1 MDTEVELDLSPS
13 DRQRN
18 PQGSGRIKIHIC
30 LQKPDVAVV
39 AAITDARK
47 DASTVGI
54 GSAIT
59 VSEYV
64 DNAQTAISSQ
74 SGTFSAL
81 GAVLSKIDVFVN
93 IVDRTANVRDS
104 GYLKFIFI
112 HLPLGTPLR

>member
-1 MDTEVELDLSPS
+1 MNTEVELDLSTS
-13 DRQRN
+13 DHQRK
-18 PQGSGRIKIHIC
+18 QGTSRIKIHIC
-30 LQKPDVAVV
+30 VQKSDVAAA

>member
-1 MDTEVELDLSPS
+1 MNTEVELDLSTS
-13 DRQRN
+13 DHQRN
-18 PQGSGRIKIHIC
+18 PQGTSRIKIHIC
-30 LQKPDVAVV
+30 VQKSDVAAA

-47 DASTVGI
+47 DASTAGI

-59 VSEYV
+59 VSEYA

-93 IVDRTANVRDS
+93 IVDQTANVRGS
-104 GYLKFIFI
+104 GCLKFMLTD
-112 HLPLGTPLR
+112 LPLGTPLR